1 MGTVQDRD
9 AAVQGEA
16 SPDGWPRGSH
26 VKRLGVFPEAHPTGK
41 DEATAIRDDVKV
53 LQARI
58 PNLELEKSG
67 VKH

>member
-16 SPDGWPRGSH
+16 SPDGWPRGSP
-26 VKRLGVFPEAHPTGK
+26 KRLGVFPGAHPTGK

-53 LQARI
+53 LQERI

-67 VKH
+67 VKR